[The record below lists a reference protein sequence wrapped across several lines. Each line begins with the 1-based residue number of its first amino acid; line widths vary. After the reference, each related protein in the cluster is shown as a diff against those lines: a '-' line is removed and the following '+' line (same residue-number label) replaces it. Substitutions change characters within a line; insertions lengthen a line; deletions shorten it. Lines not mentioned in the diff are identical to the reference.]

1 VTPLAIGVIVGIEP
15 SPEQA
20 LTYVRDM
27 GIPTVQISYPGG
39 LDTPDGIALIK
50 RALAETGIEITSVVC
65 GFEGDQYSDIATVQA
80 TVGLVPESTRAERLK
95 HIRQASDFASKL
107 GVTRLQTH
115 IGYVPEDPSDPA
127 YQDVVAA
134 MRTVCDDV
142 ARHGQ
147 VFALETGQ
155 ETGAGLRRFIDDVD
169 KLNLRVN
176 FDPANMILYGNDNPI
191 EALDI
196 LAPFIDGVHCKDG
209 CWPTQE
215 GQLGT
220 EMPLGQGDVDFTRWL
235 KKLIALGY
243 RGPLTIEREIH
254 GEQQRKDILL
264 AKELI
269 ESITR
274 QINR

>member
-1 VTPLAIGVIVGIEP
+1 MTPLAIGVIVGIEP

-39 LDTPDGIALIK
+39 LDTPDGISLIK
-50 RALAETGIEITSVVC
+50 RVLAATGIEITSIVC
-65 GFEGDQYSDIATVQA
+65 GFEGDQYSDIATVRA
-80 TVGLVPESTRAERLK
+80 TVGLVPETTRGERLK
-95 HIRQASDFASKL
+95 HIRKASDFASKL
-107 GVTRLQTH
+107 GVSRLQTH
-115 IGYVPEDPSDPA
+115 IGYVPEDPSDPDYA
-127 YQDVVAA
+127 GVVAA

-142 ARHGQ
+142 ARYGQ

-155 ETGAGLRRFIDDVD
+155 ETGAGLRRFINDVD
-169 KLNLRVN
+169 RLNLRVN

-191 EALDI
+191 EALDA

-209 CWPTQE
+209 CWPTHE
-215 GQLGT
+215 GQLGAET
-220 EMPLGQGDVDFTRWL
+220 PLGKGDVDFTRWL
-235 KKLIALGY
+235 TKLIALGY

-254 GEQQRKDILL
+254 GEQQRKDILI

-269 ESITR
+269 ESVTR
-274 QINR
+274 QIQG